1 MILSSA
7 SDAHGRR
14 TKSNGAVRVSK
25 SVGASGSRDGCLL
38 RCSFG
43 KRRCYWVETALSARV
58 GWWSHSCCRKRRKR
72 SPGTLLLI
80 SSQTVAVP
88 MEETLALGADDWM

>member
-1 MILSSA
+1 MILSSD

-43 KRRCYWVETALSARV
+43 KRRCYWVETA
-58 GWWSHSCCRKRRKR
+58 
-72 SPGTLLLI
+72 
-80 SSQTVAVP
+80 
-88 MEETLALGADDWM
+88 

>member
-14 TKSNGAVRVSK
+14 TKSNGAERVSK

-43 KRRCYWVETALSARV
+43 KKGVIGLRPRNLRGLDGGAIRAAASAANVALA
-58 GWWSHSCCRKRRKR
+58 
-72 SPGTLLLI
+72 TL
-80 SSQTVAVP
+80 S
-88 MEETLALGADDWM
+88 

>member
-7 SDAHGRR
+7 SDEYGRR

-43 KRRCYWVETALSARV
+43 KRMCYWVETA
-58 GWWSHSCCRKRRKR
+58 
-72 SPGTLLLI
+72 
-80 SSQTVAVP
+80 
-88 MEETLALGADDWM
+88 

>member
-14 TKSNGAVRVSK
+14 TKSNGESNVRVSK
-25 SVGASGSRDGCLL
+25 SIGASGSREGCLL

-43 KRRCYWVETALSARV
+43 KRRCYWVEIALSARV
-58 GWWSHSCCRKRRKR
+58 GWWSHSCCCTRRKR
-72 SPGTLLLI
+72 SSGDTFVDLD
-80 SSQTVAVP
+80 VP
-88 MEETLALGADDWM
+88 HPKEK